1 MIRKRFRCTLN
12 PVNSA
17 WTVSNPVV
25 EAGNEMVGRDL
36 DQRRNTRAALL
47 LAFEAAVGE
56 AALIGKVD
64 GARDFAL

>member
-1 MIRKRFRCTLN
+1 
-12 PVNSA
+12 
-17 WTVSNPVV
+17 
-25 EAGNEMVGRDL
+25 MVGRDL

-47 LAFEAAVGE
+47 LTFEAAVGE